1 MEHSSEAV
9 QEAAE
14 KRRYGSGS
22 GGGVAAVVPAAD
34 PYAHKW
40 LVALGVTLGSVI
52 ELIDTSIV
60 NVALEPMSANL
71 GVTIDEI
78 TWVTVGYILASVIVL
93 PMTGW
98 FAAYFGRKRY
108 FVGSIIIFT
117 IASFFCGTARSLES
131 LVFFRILQGVGG
143 GALISTA
150 QAILFDSF
158 PYEERT
164 LASAI
169 FGIGMMV
176 GPAIGPTLGGIIVDR
191 YEWPWIFFI
200 NLPVGFLATVLV
212 GAYVHD
218 RGKVRR
224 PGKIDIPGFVLLAI
238 GIGTL
243 QFVLERG
250 EHYEWFQSSLIFF
263 LLATSI
269 VTLLLMIWWELR
281 VPEPVLNLRVLK
293 DRSLWSG
300 SVAGAALGMG
310 LYGSIFA
317 LPIFCPQ
324 LLRMNAETTGWL
336 MLPGAVGSALA
347 MVLIARTAGKGKID
361 GRLFVIAGSII
372 LSIAMFQH
380 SRFTLATG
388 RGDMFWPISLR
399 GFGTGMMFVP
409 LTTAAMAGLH
419 GRDLGEGAA
428 IFNLSRQLGGSMG
441 IAALATLMTR
451 YGVQFGARLSE
462 NITLFSPALQQRL
475 AMMTQAFLPTS
486 PDAATAQQRAIAALQ
501 LTAQGQAMA
510 LTFDQ
515 IFRLVGIIVLA
526 IIPLVFLL
534 KKPQAGGAVNVH

>member
-1 MEHSSEAV
+1 MATV
-9 QEAAE
+9 GPNRMGWPGARGGMAAAE
-14 KRRYGSGS
+14 
-22 GGGVAAVVPAAD
+22 D
-34 PYAHKW
+34 PHAHKW
-40 LVALGVTLGSVI
+40 LVAMGVTLGSVI

-60 NVALEPMSANL
+60 NVALAPMSANL

-108 FVGSIIIFT
+108 FVASIIIFT
-117 IASFFCGTARSLES
+117 IASFFCGTARSLNQ

-150 QAILFDSF
+150 QAILFDAF

-176 GPAIGPTLGGIIVDR
+176 GPAIGPTLGGVIVDR
-191 YEWPWIFFI
+191 YGWPWIFFI
-200 NLPVGFLATVLV
+200 NLPVGFLATMLV

-218 RGKVRR
+218 RGLLRR
-224 PGKIDIPGFVLLAI
+224 PGRIDLPGFVLLAV
-238 GIGTL
+238 GIGAL

-250 EHYEWFQSSLIFF
+250 EHYQWLESSLIYF
-263 LLATSI
+263 LLTLSV

-317 LPIFCPQ
+317 LPIFCQQ
-324 LLRMNAETTGWL
+324 LLGMDAESTGWL
-336 MLPGAVGSALA
+336 MLPGAIGSAVA
-347 MVLIARTAGKGKID
+347 MMLIARTAGRGKVD
-361 GRLFVIAGSII
+361 GRLFVVAGAVI
-372 LSIAMFQH
+372 LSISMFQH
-380 SRFTLATG
+380 ARFTLATG
-388 RGDMFWPISLR
+388 RGDMLWPIALR

-419 GRDLGEGAA
+419 GRELGEGAA

-451 YGVQFGARLSE
+451 YGVQFGATLAQ
-462 NITLFSPALQQRL
+462 NISLYSAVAQQRL
-475 AMMTQAFLPTS
+475 AQLTQAFLPSS
-486 PDAATAQQRAIAALQ
+486 PDAATAQQRAVAALQ
-501 LTAQGQAMA
+501 LTAQGQAMT
-510 LTFDQ
+510 LTFEQ
-515 IFRLVGIIVLA
+515 IFRLVGVIVLA

-534 KKPQAGGAVNVH
+534 RKPPAPGAMNVH